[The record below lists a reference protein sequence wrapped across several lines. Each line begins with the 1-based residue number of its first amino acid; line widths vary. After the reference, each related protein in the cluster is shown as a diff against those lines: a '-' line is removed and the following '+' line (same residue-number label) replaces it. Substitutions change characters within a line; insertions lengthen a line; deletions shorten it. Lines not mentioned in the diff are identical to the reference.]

1 MLEFTVFQGFGG
13 EFMKIP
19 ILDPTLIH
27 MCAFY
32 LNLDSLIPLKG
43 GLSKNQRGGKDINLI
58 SYDRYIYTHEK
69 ISQLQYI

>member
-1 MLEFTVFQGFGG
+1 MLEFTVLQGFGG

-43 GLSKNQRGGKDINLI
+43 GLSNKLRGGI
-58 SYDRYIYTHEK
+58 
-69 ISQLQYI
+69 

>member
-1 MLEFTVFQGFGG
+1 MLEFTVLQGFGG

-43 GLSKNQRGGKDINLI
+43 GLSKSMRGG
-58 SYDRYIYTHEK
+58 
-69 ISQLQYI
+69 